1 MVDPKE
7 YWAKKAEELKK
18 DRKFEEAVGILDKV
32 QKIEKEEGAD
42 DFWYKK
48 ATHSYELGEYE
59 QAINELS
66 KDLETNQKSYD
77 TFFLMGK
84 ILYELKKY
92 EESLENYNKASE
104 EFNRQHLRHSQKVDQ
119 MKNVRKFEEAV
130 KYSDKIYQEKK
141 LDHIYWHNKGMT
153 LFNLKKFNDASSCF
167 KIALE
172 TDQNNSKI
180 LYELAKSE
188 LCAGNK
194 ENSFEILKKTCA
206 INPNNKEKL
215 RVDKDFEQ
223 ISKEKQF
230 RIIVGLLES

>member
-1 MVDPKE
+1 MVDAKE
-7 YWAKKAEELKK
+7 HWAKKADEL
-18 DRKFEEAVGILDKV
+18 RKEGRFEEVVGILNKV
-32 QKIEKEEGAD
+32 RKIEKEERAD

-59 QAINELS
+59 QATDELRKELEIN
-66 KDLETNQKSYD
+66 KKSYE

-84 ILYELKKY
+84 ILFELKKY
-92 EESLENYNKASE
+92 EESLENYNRASE
-104 EFNRQHLRHSQKVDQ
+104 EYNRQHLRHSLKVDQ

-130 KYSDKIYQEKK
+130 KYSDKVYQEKN
-141 LDHIYWHNKGMT
+141 LDHVYWHNKGMT
-153 LFNLKKFNDASSCF
+153 LFNLKKFNESSSCF
-167 KIALE
+167 KMALE

-194 ENSFEILKKTCA
+194 QNSFEILEKTCV
-206 INPNNKEKL
+206 IDPNNKEKL